1 MKAYRPRDDACEP
14 LEPTP
19 RRIPGSDGPT
29 GRLRRVGWIALPV
42 GIVVVVWTLLDVFRT
57 LVMPR
62 AARGRVRLARILF
75 RPIWL
80 PWRWIGLR
88 ARTVQA
94 RERVLATVAP
104 FFFFVLLVGWVSL
117 ALLGYALIL
126 WSPAFVDGIGPGGD
140 SFGNALYVSGTSLFT
155 LGSVGGVTG
164 WTRAVVVAEAATGL
178 GLFAV
183 VIAYLPVLYQ
193 AFNRRE
199 VGVLLL
205 DARAGSPPS
214 GPELLHRMGS
224 AGVASSL
231 HELFADWE
239 RWVADV
245 LESHMSYP
253 LLTLFRSPHDNTS
266 WVTSL
271 GSVLD
276 AATLLLTAVGDEPD
290 ERAILLYGTGVH
302 AVEDLFYYFRLTERG
317 TVIQRAEF
325 ADVLDDMKDDG
336 FAIRP
341 LDDAYA
347 RFTEKRAKY
356 APRLDALA
364 VLLAAP
370 PGLWIGDRS
379 FLGARTEH

>member
-1 MKAYRPRDDACEP
+1 M
-14 LEPTP
+14 
-19 RRIPGSDGPT
+19 
-29 GRLRRVGWIALPV
+29 GWIALAV
-42 GIVVVVWTLLDVFRT
+42 GILLVAFTLLDVFRT

-62 AARGRVRLARILF
+62 AARGRVRLSRILF
-75 RPIWL
+75 RTMWR
-80 PWRWIGLR
+80 PWRWIGVR
-88 ARTVQA
+88 AKTAQA
-94 RERVLATVAP
+94 RERVLATAAP
-104 FFFFVLLVGWVSL
+104 FFFFVLLVSWVSL

-164 WTRAVVVAEAATGL
+164 WTRAIVVVEGATGL

-224 AGVASSL
+224 AGASSSL
-231 HELFADWE
+231 HGLFAEWE

-276 AATLLLTAVGDEPD
+276 AATLLLTAVEDEPD
-290 ERAILLYGTGVH
+290 ERAILMYGTGVH
-302 AVEDLFYYFRLTERG
+302 AVEDLFYYLRLTERE
-317 TVIQRAEF
+317 TVIQRDEF
-325 ADVLDDMKDDG
+325 EDVLGVMKDDG
-336 FAIRP
+336 FAVRP
-341 LDDAYA
+341 VDDAFA
-347 RFTEKRAKY
+347 RFTQKRAKY

-364 VLLAAP
+364 VLLAATP
-370 PGLWIGDRS
+370 TLWIGDRS

>member
-1 MKAYRPRDDACEP
+1 MR
-14 LEPTP
+14 
-19 RRIPGSDGPT
+19 
-29 GRLRRVGWIALPV
+29 WIALPA
-42 GIVVVVWTLLDVFRT
+42 GIVVLLWTLLDVFRT

-62 AARGRVRLARILF
+62 AARGRVRLSRILF
-75 RPIWL
+75 QPMWR

-88 ARTVQA
+88 RKTVQA
-94 RERVLATVAP
+94 RERVLAAAAP
-104 FFFFVLLVGWVSL
+104 FFFLVLLVGWVSL
-117 ALLGYALIL
+117 ALVGYTLIL
-126 WSPAFVDGIGPGGD
+126 WSPAFVDGMGRSDG
-140 SFGNALYVSGTSLFT
+140 SFADAMYFSGTSLFT
-155 LGSVGGVTG
+155 LGSGSGVAVG
-164 WTRAVVVAEAATGL
+164 WTRAVAVVAGATGL

-224 AGVASSL
+224 AGAASSL
-231 HELFADWE
+231 PVLFAEWE

-253 LLTLFRSPHDNTS
+253 ILTLFRSPHDNTS

-276 AATLLLTAVGDEPD
+276 AATLMITSVDDDPD
-290 ERAILLYGTGVH
+290 ERAKLLYGTGVH
-302 AVEDLFYYFRLTERG
+302 AVEDLFYYFQLTDRESI
-317 TVIQRAEF
+317 IQRDEF
-325 ADVLDDMKDDG
+325 EDVLQDMKDDG
-336 FAIRP
+336 FPIRP
-341 LDDAYA
+341 VDDAFA

-356 APRLDALA
+356 APRLDAIA

-379 FLGARTEH
+379 FLGARTAH

>member
-1 MKAYRPRDDACEP
+1 MR
-14 LEPTP
+14 
-19 RRIPGSDGPT
+19 
-29 GRLRRVGWIALPV
+29 WIALPG
-42 GIVVVVWTLLDVFRT
+42 GIVLVAWTLLDVFRT

-62 AARGRVRLARILF
+62 AARGRVRLSRILF
-75 RPIWL
+75 RTMWR
-80 PWRWIGLR
+80 PWRWIGVR
-88 ARTVQA
+88 RKTVQA
-94 RERVLATVAP
+94 RERVLATAAP

-164 WTRAVVVAEAATGL
+164 WTRAVVVAEGATGL

-231 HELFADWE
+231 HGLFAEWE

-276 AATLLLTAVGDEPD
+276 AATLLLTAVEDEPD
-290 ERAILLYGTGVH
+290 ERAILMYGTGVH
-302 AVEDLFYYFRLTERG
+302 AVEDLFYYFRLTGRE
-317 TVIQRAEF
+317 TVIQRDEF
-325 ADVLDDMKDDG
+325 EDVLGDMKDDG
-336 FAIRP
+336 FAVRP
-341 LDDAYA
+341 LDDAFA
-347 RFTEKRAKY
+347 RFTAKRAKY

-364 VLLAAP
+364 VLLAATP
-370 PGLWIGDRS
+370 TLWIGDRS

>member
-1 MKAYRPRDDACEP
+1 MR
-14 LEPTP
+14 
-19 RRIPGSDGPT
+19 
-29 GRLRRVGWIALPV
+29 WIALPV
-42 GIVVVVWTLLDVFRT
+42 GIVLVAWTLLDVFRT

-62 AARGRVRLARILF
+62 AARGRVRLSRILF
-75 RPIWL
+75 RTMWR
-80 PWRWIGLR
+80 PWRWIGVR
-88 ARTVQA
+88 RKTVQA
-94 RERVLATVAP
+94 RERVLATAAP

-164 WTRAVVVAEAATGL
+164 WTRAVVVGEGANGL

-231 HELFADWE
+231 HGLFAEWE

-276 AATLLLTAVGDEPD
+276 AATLLLTAVEDEPD
-290 ERAILLYGTGVH
+290 ERAILMYGTGVH
-302 AVEDLFYYFRLTERG
+302 AVEDLFYYFRLTERE
-317 TVIQRAEF
+317 TVIQRDEF
-325 ADVLDDMKDDG
+325 EDVLGDMKDDG
-336 FAIRP
+336 FAVRP
-341 LDDAYA
+341 LDDAFA

-364 VLLAAP
+364 VLLAATP
-370 PGLWIGDRS
+370 TLWIGDRS

>member
-1 MKAYRPRDDACEP
+1 MR
-14 LEPTP
+14 
-19 RRIPGSDGPT
+19 
-29 GRLRRVGWIALPV
+29 WIALPV
-42 GIVVVVWTLLDVFRT
+42 GIVLVALTLLDVFRT

-62 AARGRVRLARILF
+62 AARGRVRLSRILF
-75 RPIWL
+75 RTMWR
-80 PWRWIGLR
+80 PWRWIGVR
-88 ARTVQA
+88 AKTVQA
-94 RERVLATVAP
+94 RERVLASAAP

-164 WTRAVVVAEAATGL
+164 WTRAIVVTEGATGL

-224 AGVASSL
+224 AGASSSL
-231 HELFADWE
+231 HGLFAEWE

-276 AATLLLTAVGDEPD
+276 AATLLLTAVEDESD
-290 ERAILLYGTGVH
+290 ERAILMYGTGVH
-302 AVEDLFYYFRLTERG
+302 AVEDLFYYFRLTERE
-317 TVIQRAEF
+317 TVIQRDEF
-325 ADVLDDMKDDG
+325 EDVLGDMKDDG
-336 FAIRP
+336 FAVRP
-341 LDDAYA
+341 LDDAFD
-347 RFTEKRAKY
+347 RFTQKRAKY

-370 PGLWIGDRS
+370 PTLWIGDRS

>member
-1 MKAYRPRDDACEP
+1 MR
-14 LEPTP
+14 
-19 RRIPGSDGPT
+19 
-29 GRLRRVGWIALPV
+29 WIALPA
-42 GIVVVVWTLLDVFRT
+42 GIVLLVWTLLDVFRT

-62 AARGRVRLARILF
+62 AARGRFRLSRVLF
-75 RPIWL
+75 QPMWR
-80 PWRWIGLR
+80 PWRWVGVR
-88 ARTVQA
+88 RKNSQA
-94 RERVLATVAP
+94 RERVLSAAAP

-117 ALLGYALIL
+117 ALLGYALLL
-126 WSPAFVDGIGPGGD
+126 WSPAFVHGLGPGQG
-140 SFGNALYVSGTSLFT
+140 SFGDAMYASGTSLFT
-155 LGSVGGVTG
+155 LGSAVPTG
-164 WTRAVVVAEAATGL
+164 WTRAVAVAAGATGL

-231 HELFADWE
+231 PELFAEWE

-245 LESHMSYP
+245 LETHMSYP
-253 LLTLFRSPHDNTS
+253 LLVLFRSPHDETS
-266 WVTSL
+266 WITSL

-276 AATLLLTAVGDEPD
+276 AATLIITSVEDEPD
-290 ERAILLYGTGVH
+290 GRARLLYGTGVH
-302 AVEDLFYYFRLTERG
+302 AVEDLFYYLRLPERE
-317 TVIQRAEF
+317 TVIQRDEF
-325 ADVLDDMKDDG
+325 EDVLHDMKDDG
-336 FAIRP
+336 FSIRP
-341 LDDAYA
+341 VDDAFA

-356 APRLDALA
+356 ASRLNAIA

-379 FLGARTEH
+379 FLGARTAH

>member
-1 MKAYRPRDDACEP
+1 MR
-14 LEPTP
+14 
-19 RRIPGSDGPT
+19 
-29 GRLRRVGWIALPV
+29 WIALPV
-42 GIVVVVWTLLDVFRT
+42 GIVLVAWTLLDVFRT

-62 AARGRVRLARILF
+62 AARGRVRLSRILF
-75 RPIWL
+75 RTMWR
-80 PWRWIGLR
+80 PWRWIGVR
-88 ARTVQA
+88 RKTVQG
-94 RERVLATVAP
+94 RERVLATAAP

-126 WSPAFVDGIGPGGD
+126 WSAAFVDGIGPGGD

-164 WTRAVVVAEAATGL
+164 STRAIVVAEGATGL

-231 HELFADWE
+231 HGLFAEWE

-276 AATLLLTAVGDEPD
+276 AATLLLTAVEDEPD
-290 ERAILLYGTGVH
+290 ERAILMYGTGVH
-302 AVEDLFYYFRLTERG
+302 AVEDLFYYFRLTERE
-317 TVIQRAEF
+317 TVIQRDEF
-325 ADVLDDMKDDG
+325 EDVLGVMKDDG
-336 FAIRP
+336 FAVRP
-341 LDDAYA
+341 LDDAFA
-347 RFTEKRAKY
+347 RFTQKRAKY

-364 VLLAAP
+364 VLLAATP
-370 PGLWIGDRS
+370 TLWIGDRS

>member
-1 MKAYRPRDDACEP
+1 MR
-14 LEPTP
+14 
-19 RRIPGSDGPT
+19 
-29 GRLRRVGWIALPV
+29 WIALPV
-42 GIVVVVWTLLDVFRT
+42 GIVLVAWTLLDVFRT

-62 AARGRVRLARILF
+62 AARGRVRLSRILF
-75 RPIWL
+75 RTMWR
-80 PWRWIGLR
+80 PWRWIGVR
-88 ARTVQA
+88 RKTVQA
-94 RERVLATVAP
+94 RERVLATAAP

-155 LGSVGGVTG
+155 LGSDGGVTG
-164 WTRAVVVAEAATGL
+164 WTRAIVVAGGATGL

-231 HELFADWE
+231 HGLFAEWE

-276 AATLLLTAVGDEPD
+276 AATLLLTAVEDAPD
-290 ERAILLYGTGVH
+290 ERAILMYGTGVH
-302 AVEDLFYYFRLTERG
+302 AVEDLFYYFRLTERE
-317 TVIQRAEF
+317 TVIQRDEF
-325 ADVLDDMKDDG
+325 EDVLGDMKDDG
-336 FAIRP
+336 FAVRP
-341 LDDAYA
+341 LDDAFA
-347 RFTEKRAKY
+347 RFTVKRAKY

-364 VLLAAP
+364 VLLAATP
-370 PGLWIGDRS
+370 TLWIGDRS
-379 FLGARTEH
+379 FLGARTAH

>member
-1 MKAYRPRDDACEP
+1 MR
-14 LEPTP
+14 
-19 RRIPGSDGPT
+19 
-29 GRLRRVGWIALPV
+29 WIALPA
-42 GIVVVVWTLLDVFRT
+42 GIVLLVWTLLDVFRT

-62 AARGRVRLARILF
+62 AARGRFRLSRVLF
-75 RPIWL
+75 QPMWR
-80 PWRWIGLR
+80 PWRWVGVR
-88 ARTVQA
+88 RKNSQA
-94 RERVLATVAP
+94 RERVLSAAAP

-117 ALLGYALIL
+117 ALLGYALLL
-126 WSPAFVDGIGPGGD
+126 WSPAFVHGLGPGQG
-140 SFGNALYVSGTSLFT
+140 SFGDAMYASGTSLFT
-155 LGSVGGVTG
+155 LGSAVPTG
-164 WTRAVVVAEAATGL
+164 WTRAVAVAAGATGL

-231 HELFADWE
+231 PELFAEWE

-245 LESHMSYP
+245 LETHMSYP
-253 LLTLFRSPHDNTS
+253 LLVLFRSPHDETS
-266 WVTSL
+266 WITSL

-276 AATLLLTAVGDEPD
+276 AATLIITSVEDEPD
-290 ERAILLYGTGVH
+290 GRARLLYGTGVH
-302 AVEDLFYYFRLTERG
+302 AVEDLFHYLRLPERE
-317 TVIQRAEF
+317 TVIQRDEF
-325 ADVLDDMKDDG
+325 EDVLHDMKDDG
-336 FAIRP
+336 FSIRP
-341 LDDAYA
+341 VDDAFA

-356 APRLDALA
+356 ASRLNAIA

-379 FLGARTEH
+379 FLGARTAH

>member
-1 MKAYRPRDDACEP
+1 MR
-14 LEPTP
+14 
-19 RRIPGSDGPT
+19 
-29 GRLRRVGWIALPV
+29 WIALPV
-42 GIVVVVWTLLDVFRT
+42 GIVILLWTLLDVLRT

-62 AARGRVRLARILF
+62 AARGRFRLSRILF
-75 RPIWL
+75 RPVWN
-80 PWRWIGLR
+80 PWRWVGVRRKTI
-88 ARTVQA
+88 QS
-94 RERVLATVAP
+94 RERVLAAAAP
-104 FFFFVLLVGWVSL
+104 VFFFLLLFGWVSL
-117 ALLGYALIL
+117 ALLAYALIL
-126 WSPAFVDGIGPGGD
+126 WSPAFVHGMGRSDG
-140 SFGNALYVSGTSLFT
+140 SFGDALYTSGSSLFT
-155 LGSVGGVTG
+155 LGIGSGAATG
-164 WTRAVVVAEAATGL
+164 WTRAIVVLAGANGL

-224 AGVASSL
+224 AGMASSL
-231 HELFADWE
+231 PELFAEWE

-253 LLTLFRSPHDNTS
+253 ILSLFRSPHDNTS

-276 AATLLLTAVGDEPD
+276 AATLMLTSVDGEPD
-290 ERAILLYGTGVH
+290 ERAKLLYGTAVH
-302 AVEDLFYYFRLTERG
+302 AVEDLYYYLRLTEREA
-317 TVIQRAEF
+317 VIQRDEF
-325 ADVLDDMKDDG
+325 EDVLNDMKDDG
-336 FAIRP
+336 FSIRP
-341 LDDAYA
+341 VDEAFA

-379 FLGARTEH
+379 YLGARTAH

>member
-1 MKAYRPRDDACEP
+1 LLVAF
-14 LEPTP
+14 
-19 RRIPGSDGPT
+19 
-29 GRLRRVGWIALPV
+29 
-42 GIVVVVWTLLDVFRT
+42 TLLDVFRT

-62 AARGRVRLARILF
+62 AARGRVRLSRILF
-75 RPIWL
+75 RTMWR
-80 PWRWIGLR
+80 PWRWIGVR
-88 ARTVQA
+88 AKTAQA
-94 RERVLATVAP
+94 RERVLATAAP
-104 FFFFVLLVGWVSL
+104 FFFFVLLVSWVSL

-164 WTRAVVVAEAATGL
+164 WTRAIVVVEGATGL

-224 AGVASSL
+224 AGASSSL
-231 HELFADWE
+231 HGLFAEWE

-276 AATLLLTAVGDEPD
+276 AATLLLTAVEDEPD
-290 ERAILLYGTGVH
+290 ERAILMYGTGVH
-302 AVEDLFYYFRLTERG
+302 AVEDLFYYLRLTERE
-317 TVIQRAEF
+317 TVIQRDEF
-325 ADVLDDMKDDG
+325 EDVLGVMKDDG
-336 FAIRP
+336 FAVRP
-341 LDDAYA
+341 VDDAFA
-347 RFTEKRAKY
+347 RFTQKRAKY

-364 VLLAAP
+364 VLLAATP
-370 PGLWIGDRS
+370 TLWIGDRS

>member
-1 MKAYRPRDDACEP
+1 MR
-14 LEPTP
+14 
-19 RRIPGSDGPT
+19 
-29 GRLRRVGWIALPV
+29 WIALPV
-42 GIVVVVWTLLDVFRT
+42 GILILLWTLLDVFRT

-62 AARGRVRLARILF
+62 AARGRFRLSRLLF
-75 RPIWL
+75 RGAWR

-88 ARTVQA
+88 RRTVQG
-94 RERVLATVAP
+94 RERVLAVAAP
-104 FFFFVLLVGWVSL
+104 FLFFVLLVGWVSL

-126 WSPAFVDGIGPGGD
+126 WSPAFVHGMGTGDD
-140 SFGNALYVSGTSLFT
+140 SFGDALYHAGNSLFT
-155 LGSVGGVTG
+155 LGFGGGAATG
-164 WTRAVVVAEAATGL
+164 WTRAVAVLAGATGL

-224 AGVASSL
+224 AGVASAL
-231 HELFADWE
+231 PQLFAEWE
-239 RWVADV
+239 RWVAEV

-253 LLTLFRSPHDNTS
+253 MLVLFRSPHDNTS

-271 GSVLD
+271 GAVLD
-276 AATLLLTAVGDEPD
+276 AATLLLTTVEDAPNESTK
-290 ERAILLYGTGVH
+290 LLYGTGVH
-302 AVEDLFYYFRLTERG
+302 AMEDLFYYLRPPERES
-317 TVIQRAEF
+317 VIGRDEF
-325 ADVLDDMKDDG
+325 EDVVRDMKEDG
-336 FAIRP
+336 FSVRP
-341 LDDAYA
+341 VDDAFA

-356 APRLDALA
+356 APRLDAIA

-370 PGLWIGDRS
+370 PGQWIGDRS
-379 FLGARTEH
+379 YLGARTAH

>member
-1 MKAYRPRDDACEP
+1 
-14 LEPTP
+14 
-19 RRIPGSDGPT
+19 
-29 GRLRRVGWIALPV
+29 
-42 GIVVVVWTLLDVFRT
+42 
-57 LVMPR
+57 
-62 AARGRVRLARILF
+62 
-75 RPIWL
+75 
-80 PWRWIGLR
+80 
-88 ARTVQA
+88 
-94 RERVLATVAP
+94 
-104 FFFFVLLVGWVSL
+104 VLLVGWVSL

-140 SFGNALYVSGTSLFT
+140 SFGNALYVSGTSLLT

-164 WTRAVVVAEAATGL
+164 LTRAIVVAEGATGL

-231 HELFADWE
+231 HGLFAEWE

-253 LLTLFRSPHDNTS
+253 LLTLFRSPHENTS

-276 AATLLLTAVGDEPD
+276 AATLLLTAVEDEPD

-302 AVEDLFYYFRLTERG
+302 AVEDLFYYFRLTERE
-317 TVIQRAEF
+317 TVIQRDEF
-325 ADVLDDMKDDG
+325 EDVLGDMKDDG
-336 FAIRP
+336 FAVRS
-341 LDDAYA
+341 LDDAFA

-364 VLLAAP
+364 VLLAATP
-370 PGLWIGDRS
+370 TLWIGDRS

>member
-1 MKAYRPRDDACEP
+1 VR
-14 LEPTP
+14 
-19 RRIPGSDGPT
+19 
-29 GRLRRVGWIALPV
+29 WIALPV
-42 GIVVVVWTLLDVFRT
+42 GIVMLLWTLLDVLRT

-62 AARGRVRLARILF
+62 AARGRFRLSRILF
-75 RPIWL
+75 RPVWQ
-80 PWRWIGLR
+80 PWRWIGVR
-88 ARTVQA
+88 RKTIQS
-94 RERVLATVAP
+94 RERVLAAAAP
-104 FFFFVLLVGWVSL
+104 SFFFILLLGWVSL
-117 ALLGYALIL
+117 ALLAYALIL
-126 WSPAFVDGIGPGGD
+126 WSPAFVHGLGRSDG
-140 SFGNALYVSGTSLFT
+140 SFGDALYSSGSSLFT
-155 LGSVGGVTG
+155 LGIGSGAATG
-164 WTRAVVVAEAATGL
+164 WTRAIVVIAGANGL

-224 AGVASSL
+224 AGMASAL
-231 HELFADWE
+231 PELFAEWE

-253 LLTLFRSPHDNTS
+253 ILSLFRSPHDNTS

-276 AATLLLTAVGDEPD
+276 AATLMLTSVDGDPD
-290 ERAILLYGTGVH
+290 ERAKLLYGTGVH
-302 AVEDLFYYFRLTERG
+302 AVEDLYYYLRLTEREA
-317 TVIQRAEF
+317 VIQRDEF
-325 ADVLDDMKDDG
+325 ESVLEDMNDDG
-336 FAIRP
+336 FSIRP
-341 LDDAYA
+341 VDDAFA

-379 FLGARTEH
+379 YLGARTAH